1 MSYGCLIIATCW
13 VLECEDS
20 RKSNYLRGLIVSFRQ
35 EDITMF
41 RTIIV
46 DEHHIFRQGLRRLL
60 ESASDISVVGEAGSE
75 GEALKV
81 ISHNDCEVVL
91 LGIGSSGINSIEL
104 VKQLKAVKPR
114 TPVLIISV
122 AAEEHYC
129 ERFMRAGASGFL
141 SKESEVSELASAI
154 KKVASGRKYVTP
166 SLADCLSDFPTGESS
181 QLLDTLSDREHQV
194 MVSLTAGKRMKKVA
208 AEMSLSIKTVSTYH
222 SRLLQK
228 LNLENDAQLIR
239 FAIENGIIKDGFP
252 AREVLIRT
260 EIGVKT
266 ASAVATIRELWQS
279 RKDVILIMV
288 IVSVIAWIVTT
299 YIIRVLI

>member
-1 MSYGCLIIATCW
+1 ML
-13 VLECEDS
+13 
-20 RKSNYLRGLIVSFRQ
+20 
-35 EDITMF
+35 

-60 ESASDISVVGEAGSE
+60 ESASDISVVGEAGTE

-91 LGIGSSGINSIEL
+91 LSIGSSGINSIEL
-104 VKQLKAVKPR
+104 VKQLKATRPR

-129 ERFMRAGASGFL
+129 ERFLRAGASGFL
-141 SKESEVSELASAI
+141 SKESAVSELIDAVR
-154 KKVASGRKYVTP
+154 KVASGRKYVTP
-166 SLADCLSDFPTGESS
+166 SLVDCLSDIPTGESNK
-181 QLLDTLSDREHQV
+181 LLDSLSDREHQV
-194 MVSLTAGKRMKKVA
+194 MLSLTAGKRMKQVA
-208 AEMSLSIKTVSTYH
+208 ADMSLSIKTVSTYH

-239 FAIENGIIKDGFP
+239 FAIENGFVKDGFP
-252 AREVLIRT
+252 VREVLIRT

-266 ASAVATIRELWQS
+266 ASAIATIRELWQS
-279 RKDVILIMV
+279 RKDVFLIMV

-299 YIIRVLI
+299 YIIGVVL

>member
-1 MSYGCLIIATCW
+1 ML
-13 VLECEDS
+13 
-20 RKSNYLRGLIVSFRQ
+20 
-35 EDITMF
+35 

-60 ESASDISVVGEAGSE
+60 ESASGITVVGEAGSN

-104 VKQLKAVKPR
+104 VKQLKVTRPR

-129 ERFMRAGASGFL
+129 ERFLRAGASGFL
-141 SKESEVSELASAI
+141 SKESDVSELIDAV
-154 KKVASGRKYVTP
+154 KKVASGRKYITP
-166 SLADCLSDFPTGESS
+166 SLVDCLSGFPTGESN

-194 MVSLTAGKRMKKVA
+194 MVLLAAGKRMKKVA

-239 FAIENGIIKDGFP
+239 FAIENGIIRDGFP

-260 EIGVKT
+260 EIGIKT
-266 ASAVATIRELWQS
+266 ASAAATIRTLWQT
-279 RKDVILIMV
+279 RKDVILIMA
-288 IVSVIAWIVTT
+288 IVSVIAWIILTF
-299 YIIRVLI
+299 IIGVLL